1 MGGGATA
8 GAGMGRTATGRGGP
22 RMGGTVVS
30 VVGGAGTSKNVLL
43 AVFSLSLH
51 LVEALVTYA
60 MFALT
65 PRSMVSLMLKI

>member
-1 MGGGATA
+1 MVLRVKCQQTGAKLPK
-8 GAGMGRTATGRGGP
+8 GAVLPKPEDLPDPKTTP
-22 RMGGTVVS
+22 LL
-30 VVGGAGTSKNVLL
+30 SKNVLL